1 MISQKKSQRICLWL
15 KLLLTRL
22 STAWRRWKESF
33 MIAYSFL
40 LILISVTASTLS
52 SSYPTTE
59 LAYLTSLASL
69 LAPAVSIPPPYF
81 QHNTAK
87 KIMLEHY
94 RLGKPPKQPSTH
106 IKLAEPLQKNKTI
119 LLCPFWK
126 RASVLSGQSRL
137 LGLQQQKI
145 VAKKTKLTH

>member
-1 MISQKKSQRICLWL
+1 
-15 KLLLTRL
+15 
-22 STAWRRWKESF
+22 

-106 IKLAEPLQKNKTI
+106 IKLAEPLQKKNI
-119 LLCPFWK
+119 LLCPFRK

-145 VAKKTKLTH
+145 VAKKQNSLTKTGQPSSKL